1 MLADAA
7 PGKGGR
13 AGIGDV
19 VITGGGG
26 DSVEAELL
34 GDLKLF
40 HIFLHVF
47 PAHQLRHLGK
57 GTVAGHRQ
65 SPLQVAASMG
75 RLTGD
80 GLLAVGILAGA
91 VEGFAFYPRHA
102 FQGRGAGDNFVN
114 GAGGIGGLEKPVQVH
129 TGVGAGGVPLDVR
142 HIVRVVG
149 GGGDG
154 TKDLTGFVIVH
165 RHGALPAQ
173 QSVQGRVLHPGRQGQ
188 LFHAPGAIGIVYA
201 VHQVVAH
208 HGAGIFGHGPGTD
221 KAAAVAHPME
231 GGFSGLDIGGV
242 LPPVGQVQ
250 QGVPPPVHHDTAAQV
265 AVVIYMGRPGGNY
278 PGGSLGQVFKQEK
291 SHSSQQNRQ
300 EQTHQPGSFGNTI
313 HFLRTFLLS
322 FTAKLAFCRVSAAFT
337 KASSPQE
344 ATMLVPPLETKGKVT
359 PVKGRMSTVPSTF
372 RMV

>member
-19 VITGGGG
+19 VFSGGGG
-26 DSVEAELL
+26 NAVEAELPGNL
-34 GDLKLF
+34 ELL

-57 GTVAGHRQ
+57 GTVAGHGQ
-65 SPLQVAASMG
+65 SPLQITASMG

-102 FQGRGAGDNFVN
+102 FQCRGAGDNFIN
-114 GAGGIGGLEKPVQVH
+114 GAGGIGGLKKPVQVH
-129 TGVGAGGVPLDVR
+129 TGVGAGGVSIDVR

-165 RHGALPAQ
+165 RHGALSAQ
-173 QSVQGRVLHPGRQGQ
+173 QSVQGRVLHPGRQSQ
-188 LFHAPGAIGIVYA
+188 LLHAPGAIGIVHA

-208 HGAGIFGHGPGTD
+208 HGAGIFGHSPRAD
-221 KAAAVAHPME
+221 EAAAVAHPME
-231 GGFSGLDIGGV
+231 GGFSGLGIGGV
-242 LPPVGQVQ
+242 LPSVGQVQ
-250 QGVPPPVHHDTAAQV
+250 QGIPLPVHHDAAAQV
-265 AVVIYMGRPGGNY
+265 AVVIYMG
-278 PGGSLGQVFKQEK
+278 
-291 SHSSQQNRQ
+291 
-300 EQTHQPGSFGNTI
+300 
-313 HFLRTFLLS
+313 
-322 FTAKLAFCRVSAAFT
+322 
-337 KASSPQE
+337 
-344 ATMLVPPLETKGKVT
+344 
-359 PVKGRMSTVPSTF
+359 
-372 RMV
+372 